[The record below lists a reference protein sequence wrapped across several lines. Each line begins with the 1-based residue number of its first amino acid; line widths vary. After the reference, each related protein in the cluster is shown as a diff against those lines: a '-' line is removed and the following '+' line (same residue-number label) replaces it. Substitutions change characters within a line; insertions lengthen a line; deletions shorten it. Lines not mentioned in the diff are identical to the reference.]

1 MFSTSAWVSLLIQD
15 NHLPLMTVIKLFF
28 VEQVSGDMLEDGK
41 YQCNLKDDL
50 AQKLANNLQINLNAY
65 LLYV

>member
-1 MFSTSAWVSLLIQD
+1 
-15 NHLPLMTVIKLFF
+15 MTAMKPCL

>member
-1 MFSTSAWVSLLIQD
+1 MRFVFPGSSAIQNMLKLANMTAIEQLLAQ
-15 NHLPLMTVIKLFF
+15 
-28 VEQVSGDMLEDGK
+28 QVSGDMLEDGK

-50 AQKLANNLQINLNAY
+50 AQRLANNLQINLQAY

>member
-1 MFSTSAWVSLLIQD
+1 
-15 NHLPLMTVIKLFF
+15 
-28 VEQVSGDMLEDGK
+28 MLEDGK

>member
-1 MFSTSAWVSLLIQD
+1 MFTLHQKGTGNDLVHRMSLLK
-15 NHLPLMTVIKLFF
+15 NAFAA
-28 VEQVSGDMLEDGK
+28 QVSGDMLEDGK